1 MIKKKEKP
9 KAWFYRLNIPPNF
22 MMKAT
27 LHSGGFR
34 ELCVAFGELVKLGWA
49 SLRARLKAVE
59 EQLLI
64 KHHPWRCRPSL
75 TSNGLALDFG
85 VVVLC
90 EQHVSSVCKSLG
102 LILLWVQTAVSQ
114 LPTTETKHLVRPLT

>member
-9 KAWFYRLNIPPNF
+9 KAWFYRLNVPPNF

-49 SLRARLKAVE
+49 SLQARLKAVE

-64 KHHPWRCRPSL
+64 KHHPWRRRPSL

-90 EQHVSSVCKSLG
+90 EHVSSVYKSLG
-102 LILLWVQTAVSQ
+102 LISLWVQTAVSQ